1 VYAIMDGGIQ
11 QTTGWPNKG
20 QKVRYDDAKSKGM
33 TEEDMDGNN
42 NAMEEWRWEDMSDED
57 MVILQN
63 LGIQEGNQGE
73 WETVTDKK

>member
-1 VYAIMDGGIQ
+1 
-11 QTTGWPNKG
+11 
-20 QKVRYDDAKSKGM
+20 
-33 TEEDMDGNN
+33 
-42 NAMEEWRWEDMSDED
+42 MSDED